1 MNLGLNDAE
10 LAFQTDVRA
19 FIDAHWPEAVRTAGG
34 ATTQSPAK
42 RSAAE
47 QPPRQRSAAEQH
59 WYDALCAHGWSVPN
73 WPVEHG
79 GTGWTPTQ
87 HYVWDRE
94 TTRAECPEMSA
105 FGARMLAPVI
115 YTWGSPEQ
123 QAKFLAPIREA
134 RVQWCQGYSEPGAG
148 SDLASLQTRAV
159 RDGDH
164 YVVNGAKTWTSE
176 AHVAQWMFCLVRT
189 DTQTERRQ
197 QGISFLL
204 IDMASAGIEVHPIL
218 LLGAQHSV
226 NSVTLTDV
234 RVPVA
239 NLIGEENRGWTYA
252 KGLLAHERTGIA
264 GVAASQ
270 VRLGKLKRLAARES
284 DGALAEDAVFQRKLQ
299 EVEIELLALEMT
311 ELRTLA
317 TVQEGGAPGPES
329 SILKIKGTELQQRIA
344 DLQMEALGYYGLPYP
359 DDLLFDNEGSVGPA
373 GALNTVRS
381 MLYGRAAS
389 IFGGSNE
396 IQKNIIAKAVL
407 GLGTS

>member
-1 MNLGLNDAE
+1 MNLGLDDAD

-19 FIDAHWPEAVRTAGG
+19 FIDAQWPEGVRTAGG
-34 ATTQSPAK
+34 VTANPPGR
-42 RSAAE
+42 RSVAE
-47 QPPRQRSAAEQH
+47 QR
-59 WYDALCAHGWSVPN
+59 WYDALCARGWSVPN

-94 TTRAECPEMSA
+94 TTRAECPAMSA

-115 YTWGSPEQ
+115 YTWGSTEQ
-123 QAKFLAPIREA
+123 QAQFLPPIREA

-159 RDGDH
+159 LDGET
-164 YVVNGAKTWTSE
+164 YLVNGAKTWTSE
-176 AHVAQWMFCLVRT
+176 AHVADWMFCLVRT
-189 DTQTERRQ
+189 DNHTERRQ

-204 IDMASAGIEVHPIL
+204 IAMASAGVDVHPIM
-218 LLGAQHSV
+218 LLGDQHSV

-239 NLIGEENRGWTYA
+239 NLIGEANRGWTYA
-252 KGLLAHERTGIA
+252 KGLLTHERTGIA
-264 GVAASQ
+264 GVAESQ
-270 VRLGKLKRLAARES
+270 VRLGKLGQLAADEC
-284 DGALAEDAVFQRKLQ
+284 DGALADDAGFQRKLQ
-299 EVEIELLALEMT
+299 EVEIELMALEIT

-317 TVQEGGAPGPES
+317 TVQQGAAPGPES
-329 SILKIKGTELQQRIA
+329 SILKIKGTELRQRIA
-344 DLQMEALGYYGLPYP
+344 DLQIEALGYYGLPYP
-359 DDLLFDNEGSVGPA
+359 DDLLLDNEGPVGPD
-373 GALNTVRS
+373 GAVEALRS

-407 GLGTS
+407 GF